1 MKNEL
6 FPIAGDNPTQNRGV
20 VSGPNFTG
28 AAEAKPIV
36 LWRDR
41 LLTLDVYQLPNQPM
55 YVILYCPICMGGE
68 KNDHSLRITED
79 NKAIDFDPK
88 AMPKIPG
95 FTHDELVHSLG
106 LSHKSEIAGR
116 ISIEPFGC
124 TWEAEADLKR
134 ATGHIGGFSVC
145 PWNVEITNNIAKDVP
160 RRRR

>member
-1 MKNEL
+1 MSNEL
-6 FPIAGDNPTQNRGV
+6 FSIAGDSPQPSQGLRA
-20 VSGPNFTG
+20 TG
-28 AAEAKPIV
+28 DEAKPIV

-68 KNDHSLRITED
+68 KNDRSLRITAD
-79 NKAIDFDPK
+79 NKAIDFDPT

-95 FTHDELVHSLG
+95 FTPAELVANLG
-106 LSHKSEIAGR
+106 LQHPRQVAGR

-124 TWEAEADLKR
+124 TWEAEDDLHHR
-134 ATGHIGGFSVC
+134 ATEHIGGFSVC